1 MKRLIAKLFAMMM
14 LLAISLNASAYDF
27 EVDGVY
33 YNIFSVSD
41 KTCKISGVSDKS
53 LTKFEIPSTV
63 EYNTQQLKV
72 VGLESEAFKNCSN
85 LAEVTFPRTLTL
97 KIIGISAF
105 KGCSSLKE
113 LNIPQSVTN
122 IEGHFFQNCENL
134 ESITFS
140 TYSPFKWIE
149 GSIVKNDSILIAGNN
164 NGVIPQNVKV
174 IGNAAFLD
182 CTLSSIDIGDNVT
195 SIGSYAFS
203 GCSKLSSVNFGKNI
217 TLIGRAAFK
226 DCIRLSKVN
235 LSKNIKTIESTVFSG
250 CISLSTVNIE
260 DSTEPLGVSYDLFKE
275 CPLDYVYVGRNLE
288 YYESGFQ
295 SYSPFMNSNLKK
307 VTLGS
312 FVTKIPTS
320 LFMKCYK
327 LEKCEILGQ
336 IESTGLYI
344 FWSCRNLAEFPFNDS
359 NCIINRIEEASFD
372 YCKSLSKIV
381 LPKTITYLGAYC
393 FRGCGTIEYLYINPA
408 LSSLDVQD
416 IFFEC
421 SMETLVIGD
430 SETPFRMSARNI
442 VIRSLYLGR
451 KTTFNDYTSRS
462 EWTNHLRYGDIY
474 EIVENLNNSPS
485 LIRLD
490 LGANVKTLKSETFNY
505 SSGLR
510 SIISRNPTPPSN
522 AKFLDEVY
530 VHCVVQVPK
539 GSLNAYK
546 ADKNWSNF
554 WNIQEVSEFSEV
566 ENVITDTMQL
576 INVYTLNGVLVRNGV
591 KRDEATQGLPQ
602 GVYIVGGEKVIV
614 K

>member
-1 MKRLIAKLFAMMM
+1 MKRLIVKLSAMVM

-182 CTLSSIDIGDNVT
+182 CTLSSIDIGDNIT

-235 LSKNIKTIESTVFSG
+235 LSKNIKTIENSVFSG

-381 LPKTITYLGAYC
+381 LPKTITHLGAHC
-393 FRGCGTIEYLYINPA
+393 FRYCGTIEYLYVNPA
-408 LSSLDVQD
+408 LSYLGSTTSFQ
-416 IFFEC
+416 EC
-421 SMETLVIGD
+421 SVNTLVIGD
-430 SETPFRMSARNI
+430 SETPFRMSANGLLI
-442 VIRSLYLGR
+442 ESIYLGR
-451 KTTFNDYTSRS
+451 KTTIEDLNPTYIKY
-462 EWTNHLRYGDIY
+462 LRYGDVF
-474 EIVENLNNSPS
+474 ETVENLNKYNT
-485 LIRLD
+485 LTRLD
-490 LGANVKTLKSETFNY
+490 LGANVKTLEYETFKSNY
-505 SSGLR
+505 GLR

-522 AKFLDEVY
+522 AKFSDEVY

-566 ENVITDTMQL
+566 ENVITDSMQL
-576 INVYTLNGVLVRNGV
+576 INVYTLNGVLVRKSV

-614 K
+614 M